1 MTITIDEPKCKFVL
15 IDALAFGSDMNVAF
29 VVFIISTVITV
40 ITVITAF
47 DVFEVIFLVIVEVE
61 DQKSRTTNF
70 MDLTP
75 FRPPGLWTRAA
86 WPEYSIDK
94 SRPS

>member
-1 MTITIDEPKCKFVL
+1 
-15 IDALAFGSDMNVAF
+15 MNVAF

-40 ITVITAF
+40 ITAF
-47 DVFEVIFLVIVEVE
+47 AVFFEVIFLVIVEVE